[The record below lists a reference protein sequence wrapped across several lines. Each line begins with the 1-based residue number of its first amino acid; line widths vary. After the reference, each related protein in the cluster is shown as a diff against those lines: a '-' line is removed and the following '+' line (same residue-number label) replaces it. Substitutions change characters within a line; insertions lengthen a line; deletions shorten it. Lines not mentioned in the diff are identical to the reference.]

1 MFSEDQL
8 RELENNQRR
17 ANPHSGEC
25 RCFLCNADRNEIR
38 DRKKS
43 DDKAA
48 AMLEAELEEACTN
61 ILIHD
66 GWRALKTDPVSDR
79 RRGKGFGELGMAD
92 YLYLRYWPRTAT
104 QTSTRPLGEVM
115 WIEWK
120 RRTES
125 GSDTKAAA
133 HQKDWHRDERAKGA
147 LTLIA
152 GEDFPA
158 TVNGFLAY
166 YLASGLKLG

>member
-1 MFSEDQL
+1 VTEDGL
-8 RELENNQRR
+8 RELEANQRR
-17 ANPHSGEC
+17 ANPHESNCCCIICC
-25 RCFLCNADRNEIR
+25 RNGYSEEA
-38 DRKKS
+38 KK
-43 DDKAA
+43 KAA
-48 AMLEAELEEACTN
+48 ARVIAFEAEIERTCTN

-92 YLYLRYWPRTAT
+92 YLYLRYWLPHM
-104 QTSTRPLGEVM
+104 RPIGEIM

-125 GSDTKAAA
+125 GADTKAAA
-133 HQKDWHRDERAKGA
+133 HQKEWHEQERLKGA
-147 LTLIA
+147 MVLVA

-158 TVNGFLAY
+158 TVVGFCAWY
-166 YLASGLKLG
+166 EKSGLKRG